1 MIPLLI
7 PAAAVL
13 GFLSGAAIGTNR
25 RGLSMLPPE
34 KPSPLPGVPGLAW
47 ERFVTVMVVAPKH
60 HVSPRRRFGLFGIDS
75 RRLADV
81 GFMSEP
87 RKTTIG
93 AETGVWSGTWRPPL
107 DEQKFLSSAGAQYEA
122 FSRSMRQLL
131 PAVTPHVGR
140 TVDGVPATLSGL
152 LAAGHLAGSEGVA
165 GWVSDPATRIKF
177 RATTAKF
184 EGANGI
190 F

>member
-7 PAAAVL
+7 PAVALL
-13 GFLSGAAIGTNR
+13 GFLSGAALGTNR

-34 KPSPLPGVPGLAW
+34 KPSPLPGVPRLAW
-47 ERFVTVMVVAPKH
+47 ERFVTVMVVAPKQ
-60 HVSPRRRFGLFGIDS
+60 HVTPRRRFGMFGLDS

-81 GFMSEP
+81 GFMTEP

-93 AETGVWSGTWRPPL
+93 SEVGVWSGTWHPPL
-107 DEQKFLSSAGAQYEA
+107 DEQKFLASSGAQYEA

-131 PAVTPHVGR
+131 PAALPHVGR
-140 TVDGVPATLSGL
+140 VVDGVPATLSGL
-152 LAAGHLAGSEGVA
+152 LAVGHLAGSEGIA
-165 GWVSDPATRIKF
+165 GWSSDPTMRKKF
-177 RATTAKF
+177 RATTANF